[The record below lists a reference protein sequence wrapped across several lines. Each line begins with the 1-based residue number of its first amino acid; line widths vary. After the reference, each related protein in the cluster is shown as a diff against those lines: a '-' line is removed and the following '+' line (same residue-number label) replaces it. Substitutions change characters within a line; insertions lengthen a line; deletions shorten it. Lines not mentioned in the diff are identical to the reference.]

1 MQPGKILYRG
11 YCIGAGLLIALAL
24 VGAAINFRN
33 ENWDAIARVLAI
45 AAFVYVTGRTVLYL
59 STQQEGTDHE

>member
-1 MQPGKILYRG
+1 VQLGRVLYRG
-11 YCIGAGLLIALAL
+11 YCIGSGLLVALAL

-33 ENWDAIARVLAI
+33 ENWHAIARVLAI
-45 AAFVYVTGRTVLYL
+45 AAFVYATGRVVLHV